1 MAAGFTSRRC
11 AEHTYRERPAVVRFL
26 RILWRLVGA
35 SSMQSMPLRFTV
47 LIDATIITLFCSKT
61 LFCQLHNG
69 PEVRSSSLSTMSSS
83 SFKSRHA
90 GVASADATGAE
101 SDSASSSGNGSR
113 RKQQQHQQRESAA
126 ARGAKGGFGTP
137 TMLGIQYTAEEANN
151 VYSKVS
157 TLQGYTFEVPPVNRF
172 HSKTAEAKFTQ
183 LAGSLNPKF
192 EANKFDNLRERLQ
205 VAEKR
210 DKDGHLQAI
219 AMLYAEFLGN
229 NFLKA
234 KDLDYAEIERCF
246 YPHYAPAYDKLLKA
260 VGLHKPLW
268 WRQGMF
274 SSLEDISRLPLDRCN
289 VEKEAALSFE
299 EWYSLFWNYYQPF
312 STLAYLCMVTAQSFI
327 YTRELVDSVADYLAE
342 RHALITEEKAK
353 NAPILFLGA
362 RTGKLGALL
371 NETKKI
377 PVPIIHTHE
386 NPNMN
391 PYLMVIPQ
399 HKQAE
404 FKPNPIIKMKNQ
416 AALEKYEPSIVLFSD
431 MIMNSDPTAQIR
443 QQGSVREYVYFGVP
457 DSYCEG
463 HAWDTWGYF
472 KYRERGTDHIPA
484 YMREGFGKVT
494 LPHLSRWMVHKL
506 DSDMQMGNGAVT
518 AWIRTPLLPSAS
530 TKWRWRMKR
539 FRPFY

>member
-1 MAAGFTSRRC
+1 
-11 AEHTYRERPAVVRFL
+11 
-26 RILWRLVGA
+26 
-35 SSMQSMPLRFTV
+35 
-47 LIDATIITLFCSKT
+47 
-61 LFCQLHNG
+61 
-69 PEVRSSSLSTMSSS
+69 MSSS
-83 SFKSRHA
+83 SYKSRRA
-90 GVASADATGAE
+90 GDATASTDGADAGN
-101 SDSASSSGNGSR
+101 SSSSTTSSGGGSESSSSSQR
-113 RKQQQHQQRESAA
+113 RQQRERAA
-126 ARGAKGGFGTP
+126 QGGKVNFGTP
-137 TMLGIQYTAEEANN
+137 TMLGIQYTAEEASNI
-151 VYSKVS
+151 YSKVS
-157 TLQGYTFEVPPVNRF
+157 TLHGYTFEVPPVNRF

-183 LAGSLNPKF
+183 LTGGLNPRF

-229 NFLKA
+229 NFMKA
-234 KDLDYAEIERCF
+234 KGLDYAELERCF
-246 YPHYAPAYDKLLKA
+246 YPNYVPNYDTLLKA
-260 VGLHKPLW
+260 VGLPKPWW
-268 WRQGMF
+268 WRQAFF

-289 VEKEAALSFE
+289 AEKEASLSFE

-312 STLAYLCMVTAQSFI
+312 SPLAYLCMVTAQSFI
-327 YTRELVDSVADYLAE
+327 YTRELVDSVAEYLAE
-342 RHALITEEKAK
+342 RHALITEEKSK

-371 NETKKI
+371 NATKKI

-386 NPNMN
+386 NPNTN

-443 QQGSVREYVYFGVP
+443 QQGSVREYMYLGVP

-506 DSDMQMGNGAVT
+506 DSEMLMGTSAVT
-518 AWIRTPLLPSAS
+518 AWIRTPLLPTAS
-530 TKWRWRMKR
+530 TKWRWRMAR

>member
-1 MAAGFTSRRC
+1 MLGTSD
-11 AEHTYRERPAVVRFL
+11 
-26 RILWRLVGA
+26 G
-35 SSMQSMPLRFTV
+35 
-47 LIDATIITLFCSKT
+47 
-61 LFCQLHNG
+61 
-69 PEVRSSSLSTMSSS
+69 SL
-83 SFKSRHA
+83 HA
-90 GVASADATGAE
+90 GKAAEAPKGSKSADAA
-101 SDSASSSGNGSR
+101 ASIDSR
-113 RKQQQHQQRESAA
+113 RRQRRQSQREQDNSA
-126 ARGAKGGFGTP
+126 RTCTNTFGTP
-137 TMLGIQYTAEEANN
+137 TMLGIQYTSEEASNI
-151 VYSKVS
+151 YTKVG
-157 TLQGYTFEVPPVNRF
+157 TLNGYTFEVPPVNRF

-183 LAGSLNPKF
+183 LTGGLNPKF
-192 EANKFDNLRERLQ
+192 EASRFDNLRERLQ

-234 KDLDYAEIERCF
+234 KNLDYAEIERCF
-246 YPHYAPAYDKLLKA
+246 YPRYAPMYDTLLKA
-260 VGLHKPLW
+260 LGMRRPLW

-289 VEKEAALSFE
+289 TEKEASLTFE
-299 EWYSLFWNYYQPF
+299 EWYCLFWNYYQPF
-312 STLAYLCMVTAQSFI
+312 NALAFLCMVTAQSI
-327 YTRELVDSVADYLAE
+327 LYTRELVDSVAEYLAE

-362 RTGKLGALL
+362 RTGKFGALL
-371 NETKKI
+371 NATKRL
-377 PVPIIHTHE
+377 PVPVIHTHE

-391 PYLMVIPQ
+391 PYLLVIP
-399 HKQAE
+399 HSKQAD
-404 FKPNPIIKMKNQ
+404 FKPNPIVKMKNQ

-431 MIMNSDPTAQIR
+431 MIMNNDPTAQIR

-506 DSDMQMGNGAVT
+506 DSDMQMGNGTVT
-518 AWIRTPLLPSAS
+518 AWVRRPLLPVASAR
-530 TKWRWRMKR
+530 WRWRVMR
-539 FRPFY
+539 FKPFF

>member
-1 MAAGFTSRRC
+1 MLGTSDGGLHAGKAAEAPKGSKSAHAAASSDSRR
-11 AEHTYRERPAVVRFL
+11 R
-26 RILWRLVGA
+26 
-35 SSMQSMPLRFTV
+35 Q
-47 LIDATIITLFCSKT
+47 
-61 LFCQLHNG
+61 
-69 PEVRSSSLSTMSSS
+69 
-83 SFKSRHA
+83 
-90 GVASADATGAE
+90 
-101 SDSASSSGNGSR
+101 R
-113 RKQQQHQQRESAA
+113 RQPQREQDSSA
-126 ARGAKGGFGTP
+126 RTCTNTFGTP
-137 TMLGIQYTAEEANN
+137 TMLGIQYTSEEASNI
-151 VYSKVS
+151 YTKVG
-157 TLQGYTFEVPPVNRF
+157 TLNGYTFEVPPVNRF

-183 LAGSLNPKF
+183 LTGGLNPKF
-192 EANKFDNLRERLQ
+192 EASRFDNLRERLQ

-219 AMLYAEFLGN
+219 AMLYAEFLGS

-234 KDLDYAEIERCF
+234 KNLDYAEIERCF
-246 YPHYAPAYDKLLKA
+246 YPRYAPMYDTLLQA
-260 VGLHKPLW
+260 LGMRRPLW

-289 VEKEAALSFE
+289 AEKEASLTFE
-299 EWYSLFWNYYQPF
+299 EWYCLFWNYYQPF
-312 STLAYLCMVTAQSFI
+312 NALAFLCMVTAQSI
-327 YTRELVDSVADYLAE
+327 VYTRELVDSVADYLAE

-362 RTGKLGALL
+362 RTGKFGALL
-371 NETKKI
+371 NATKRL
-377 PVPIIHTHE
+377 PVPVIHTHE

-391 PYLMVIPQ
+391 PYLLVIPQ
-399 HKQAE
+399 SKQAD
-404 FKPNPIIKMKNQ
+404 FKPNPIVKMKNQ

-431 MIMNSDPTAQIR
+431 MIMNNDPTAQIR

-506 DSDMQMGNGAVT
+506 DSDMQMGNGTVT
-518 AWIRTPLLPSAS
+518 AWVRRPLLPGASAR
-530 TKWRWRMKR
+530 WRWRAMR
-539 FRPFY
+539 FRPFF